1 MTRVSTESRLLPG
14 EFAESWSPG
23 ETTRFWLLV
32 GVACVVLD
40 LGLGL
45 AIAALE
51 QANWG
56 KDGLTP
62 DVWLSLVAIVPQIG
76 VVLAYLY
83 VARDAEIRGLWKSMA
98 GLFAAYL
105 LMSGLALTMYEVLP
119 AAGNVA
125 IAIGAGIGIALL
137 VVFSFGPWPRFAV
150 ASAALAPAAEVV
162 TSDPTSQPA
171 PEEES
176 SAGSWLW
183 HGIGLLVIF
192 LVRRLLRNANWLP
205 NFGLDGWALLEIV
218 ALAVIGLGFAVWFA
232 AAKIRHREKLGL
244 AAGVLGGAELLI
256 LTVHLGMA
264 AALFWLMMDAAA
276 ANPQL
281 DDADFDK
288 LLDPWLRQASIV
300 SAACHAVWA
309 LLTAGLFLSLWM
321 RPQAD
326 WRADFLNPTAR
337 PLP

>member
-1 MTRVSTESRLLPG
+1 
-14 EFAESWSPG
+14 
-23 ETTRFWLLV
+23 
-32 GVACVVLD
+32 VLD

-45 AIAALE
+45 AIAVLE
-51 QANWG
+51 QAKWG

-62 DVWLSLVAIVPQIG
+62 DVWLSFVAIVPEIG

-83 VARDAEIRGLWKSMA
+83 LARDAGIRGLWKSMA

-119 AAGNVA
+119 AAGNIA

-137 VVFSFGPWPRFAV
+137 VVFSFGPWPRFSAERAAL
-150 ASAALAPAAEVV
+150 ASAAGEAPSEPA
-162 TSDPTSQPA
+162 SQPE
-171 PEEES
+171 PPQEES

-205 NFGLDGWALLEIV
+205 NFGLDGWALLEV
-218 ALAVIGLGFAVWFA
+218 LVLAVIALSFAVWFA
-232 AAKIRHREKLGL
+232 ATKIRHREKLGL
-244 AAGVLGGAELLI
+244 TAAVLGGAELLI
-256 LTVHLGMA
+256 LLVHLGMA
-264 AALFWLMMDAAA
+264 AALFWLMLDAAA

-288 LLDPWLRQASIV
+288 LLDPWLWQASIA

-309 LLTAGLFLSLWM
+309 LLTAGMFLALWL

-326 WRADFLNPTAR
+326 WRADFLNPSAR
-337 PLP
+337 PLT